1 MQDWGASPATYI
13 SLAVGWGFK
22 IFPWMCFVWLCLT
35 SLFCLTLF
43 NFSALFDFSAFH
55 TSSLS
60 ACQQVL
66 HSCRK
71 RVHESKKSKKNFQN
85 NGLSFAVLNLHI
97 AMHCKA
103 VQLIHLQI
111 QCRSCISYAHS
122 QGAGVTRDGRLGEWR
137 RYLQTVYCVDEESLL
152 VRRWRVKCRWRI
164 S

>member
-103 VQLIHLQI
+103 VQLIHLQCNTM
-111 QCRSCISYAHS
+111 QVLHQLRTFSRCRRDQRWEIGRMEKIS
-122 QGAGVTRDGRLGEWR
+122 TD
-137 RYLQTVYCVDEESLL
+137 CVL
-152 VRRWRVKCRWRI
+152 CRWRI
-164 S
+164 LACEKVKSKV